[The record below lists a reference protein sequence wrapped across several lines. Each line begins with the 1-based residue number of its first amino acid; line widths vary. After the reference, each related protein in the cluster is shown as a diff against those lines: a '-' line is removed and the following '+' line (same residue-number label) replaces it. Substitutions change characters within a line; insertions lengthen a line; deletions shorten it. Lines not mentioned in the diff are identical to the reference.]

1 MYLFFPKVVLIAREI
16 VTLLSVHGVGSTVSE
31 IYACTYHCRRIDT
44 DNLQLWSC
52 ILLFHCLTVLF
63 DYLTCN
69 IVLHAVLD
77 NHDVAV
83 LNELAFAD

>member
-1 MYLFFPKVVLIAREI
+1 MYLFFPKVVLILIES
-16 VTLLSVHGVGSTVSE
+16 VTLLSVHGIGSTVSKA
-31 IYACTYHCRRIDT
+31 YTYYCRSIDA

-83 LNELAFAD
+83 LNELTLAD

>member
-16 VTLLSVHGVGSTVSE
+16 VTLLSVHGIGSTVSE
-31 IYACTYHCRRIDT
+31 AYTYYCRSIDA

-77 NHDVAV
+77 DHDVAV
-83 LNELAFAD
+83 LDELAFAD